1 MPCSCQSH
9 FGSYP
14 GTMWSIQLTLV
25 LASLHFVI
33 GQKTI
38 TINTKLGKIIGLER
52 RTVIDDYPYYSFRRI
67 PFTEPRIGEQRFDVS
82 ILNINSSFLKNMN
95 FMQTKPK
102 FKFIDSKISKCWLSL
117 HLN

>member
-82 ILNINSSFLKNMN
+82 ILNIISSFLKNMN
-95 FMQTKPK
+95 LCKLNQ
-102 FKFIDSKISKCWLSL
+102 SLSL
-117 HLN
+117 LVGKFQNVGCPYI